1 MHIYILDDVV
11 TRISLKTNP
20 LESYESL
27 EFTDSDQI
35 FAMIGYLQ
43 IESKK
48 YAICVIPGAKN
59 TTSAKLFRYSTKIN
73 PNFYKNLNKKKTGI
87 LK

>member
-11 TRISLKTNP
+11 TRIVLETDP

-27 EFTDSDQI
+27 EFSDSDKI
-35 FAMIGYLQ
+35 FAMIGY
-43 IESKK
+43 IAVASNK
-48 YAICVIPGAKN
+48 YAICVIPGANN
-59 TTSAKLFRYSTKIN
+59 TTSAKLFQYNSQNIN
-73 PNFYKNLNKKKTGI
+73 KKFYKYLNKKKGI